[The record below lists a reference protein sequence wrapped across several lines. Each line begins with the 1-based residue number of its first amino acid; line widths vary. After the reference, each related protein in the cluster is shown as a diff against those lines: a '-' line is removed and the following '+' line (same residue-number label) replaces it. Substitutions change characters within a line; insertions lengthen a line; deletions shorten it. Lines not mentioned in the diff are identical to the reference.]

1 MREQGFSDSSGSVTV
16 VVVNWNRR
24 PLLEACLASLARPQG
39 VLFDVVV
46 VDNGSAD
53 GSPEWL
59 ESAQFPF
66 PLRII
71 RNASNL
77 GFCAANNQGI
87 AAATG
92 EFIALLNNDAEADPQ
107 WLAHLVSAFNDPG
120 VGMAASKILV
130 WENPEIIDKA
140 GHLIW
145 LDGQNRGR
153 GHGQLDRGQF
163 DQREEVL
170 WPDGCACMF
179 RRSMLLQ
186 AGGFDEDFFA
196 YGDDAEIGLRYRIL
210 GWSAVYVPE
219 ARVLHHRGATLGQL
233 NPQRVA
239 LIERNR
245 LLLVVKLFPGTLL
258 WLNGV
263 FFLARVTGTALAAMV
278 NRGEVS
284 KFKTPG
290 AKLRLFLAFLKGQ
303 WQAVRLFPKMWRK
316 RRTILAHRVLSPRQT
331 CRLLLR
337 YRMPLGEISA
347 QTVAQ
352 PPPDPTNPQ
361 PRTPRPE

>member
-1 MREQGFSDSSGSVTV
+1 MRDQGLFDRSGSVTV
-16 VVVNWNRR
+16 VIVNWNRR
-24 PLLEACLASLARPQG
+24 PLLEACLGSLARPQG

-59 ESAQFPF
+59 ESARFPF
-66 PLRII
+66 PVRVV
-71 RNASNL
+71 RNVRNL

-92 EFIALLNNDAEADPQ
+92 EFVALLNNDAEADPH
-107 WLAHLVSAFNDPG
+107 WLAHLVSAFDDPG
-120 VGMAASKILV
+120 VGMAASRILV

-153 GHGQLDRGQF
+153 GHGQIDRGQF

-170 WPDGCACMF
+170 WPDGCACML

-186 AGGFDEDFFA
+186 TGGFDEDFFA
-196 YGDDAEIGLRYRIL
+196 YGDDAELGLRCRIL
-210 GWSAVYVPE
+210 GWRAVYVPE

-245 LLLVVKLFPGTLL
+245 LLLAVKLFPGALL

-284 KFKTPG
+284 RFRTPG
-290 AKLRLFLAFLKGQ
+290 AKLGLLKAFVQGQ
-303 WQAVRLFPKMWRK
+303 LQAVRRFPRMWRK
-316 RRTILAHRVLSPRQT
+316 RRTVLERRVLTPFQT

-337 YRMPLGEISA
+337 HRISLREIST
-347 QTVAQ
+347 QTVDL
-352 PPPDPTNPQ
+352 PPRDPAPAQ
-361 PRTPRPE
+361 PRTPRRE